1 MGRAKHRAKR
11 AQIDRCTQIA
21 PWEDVGERKEVW
33 KPRGRLAKA
42 RSERERQ
49 LRTSVEACVEFHAAP
64 HRREENQVVSCSISN
79 FWRWNHRLVMT
90 NLETIVERHTVAIT
104 ILIVGEPHDPFL
116 QQGRMTRITLASVH
130 MRVVTP
136 LTSIDIA
143 KKPFI

>member
-1 MGRAKHRAKR
+1 
-11 AQIDRCTQIA
+11 
-21 PWEDVGERKEVW
+21 
-33 KPRGRLAKA
+33 
-42 RSERERQ
+42 
-49 LRTSVEACVEFHAAP
+49 
-64 HRREENQVVSCSISN
+64 
-79 FWRWNHRLVMT
+79 MT

-104 ILIVGEPHDPFL
+104 ILIVGDPHDPFL